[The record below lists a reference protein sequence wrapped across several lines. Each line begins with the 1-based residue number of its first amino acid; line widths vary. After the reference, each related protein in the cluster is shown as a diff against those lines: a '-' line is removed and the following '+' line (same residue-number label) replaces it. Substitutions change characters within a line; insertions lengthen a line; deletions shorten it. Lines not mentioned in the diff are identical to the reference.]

1 MASRSAVIIGSGLG
15 GLECGYILARCG
27 LEVTV
32 LEQGT
37 QIGGCLQTF
46 RRGGRLFDTGFHYI
60 GGLGEGESLRWI
72 FDYFNLMQLPW
83 VQMDTSC
90 VDEVRIGDSIWPLP
104 SGYGNFTEILSEYF
118 PSQKENLNRYIA
130 QLKEAG
136 STIRSGFGTGG
147 SLELFG
153 RSAYGFLCDT
163 VSDPTLRKVLSGAA
177 LRLHH
182 DAATL
187 PLYVF
192 AQINNSFI
200 QSGWRI
206 RGGGNLIAEHLAEGI
221 RSFGGRVLTGVRI
234 KTLED
239 ADGKIVCAVSENGE
253 RYTADIFISDAHPA
267 ATLQMLG
274 ESKSIRNI
282 YRRRICNLRNSY
294 GAFTVNICL
303 KPGKVRYI
311 NHNINI
317 HSNEVDVWN
326 DDYRTPQSFL
336 VHFYVPESGESA
348 DRLDI
353 ITPIAADGLTPMDG
367 GRPMH
372 RSAEY
377 DTFKEAL
384 AQKCIDAAAGAIP
397 GLRDAVERY
406 FTSTSL
412 TYRDYTSTSG
422 GSAFGVMKDF
432 NSPMATVLSPRTP
445 IENLLLTG
453 QNLNLHGI
461 LGVSMTSLYTCAE
474 ILGKDKIKEEFKI

>member
-15 GLECGYILARCG
+15 GLECGYILARNG
-27 LEVTV
+27 FDVTV
-32 LEQGT
+32 LEQGAQT
-37 QIGGCLQTF
+37 GGCLQTF

-72 FDYFNLMQLPW
+72 FEYFGLDSLPW

-90 VDEVRIGDSIWPLP
+90 VDEVRIGDGIWPLP
-104 SGYGNFTEILSEYF
+104 SGYDNFIATLSESF
-118 PSQKENLNRYIA
+118 PSQRDGLRKYIG
-130 QLKEAG
+130 QLRETG
-136 STIRSGFGTGG
+136 DSIRSGFGTGD
-147 SLELFG
+147 SMALFG
-153 RSAYGFLCDT
+153 RSAYGFLCGT
-163 VSDPTLRKVLSGAA
+163 ISDPTLRKVLSGAA

-182 DAATL
+182 DAGTL

-267 ATLQMLG
+267 ATMQMLG

-303 KPGKVRYI
+303 KPGTIRYV

-317 HSNEVDVWN
+317 HSSEVDVWN

-336 VHFYVPESGESA
+336 VNFYVPESGEFA

-353 ITPIAADGLTPMDG
+353 ITPIAADALAQIDG
-367 GRPMH
+367 GQPMH

-377 DTFKEAL
+377 DEYKETL
-384 AQKCIDAAAGAIP
+384 ARRCIEEASKAVP
-397 GLRDAVERY
+397 GLADAVERY

-412 TYRDYTSTSG
+412 TYRDYTATAG

-432 NSPMATVLSPRTP
+432 NSPMTTVLSPRTP
-445 IENLLLTG
+445 IGNLLLTG